1 MGGDARVPKLDIQN
15 FGYMYLA
22 NTEGSADQLRRNQ
35 IVQKNVGAAT
45 QLMSGEA
52 ITRTYPF
59 YNVDDIFWVQSI
71 GLTKDTG
78 MALQYSIGGDANRE
92 SAA

>member
-52 ITRTYPF
+52 VTRTYPF
-59 YNVDDIFWVQSI
+59 DNVDDIILGSINRVDEVYWDGGTVFDWWRRQS
-71 GLTKDTG
+71 
-78 MALQYSIGGDANRE
+78 
-92 SAA
+92 